1 MSSTHAREG
10 GRFLQ
15 VGQPQEAVKSFQKGL
30 AIDPEDVDCLLG
42 LVRTYLST
50 GAAGDA
56 EAAALRLLKAK
67 PDHAEGQ
74 AHLAM
79 LRAQAGNADA
89 LEALKALAAAPTS
102 GYFERFNLGGLLLD
116 RGDLN
121 GARAAYESALQ
132 VSPDSAHTHF
142 ELGRI
147 HLQQGTPS
155 AAVTHFQK
163 AAEGATQ
170 EAMPLL
176 MLMRA
181 HAAQGSLGL
190 GIQAGTQALE
200 KAQGG
205 LRRAVL
211 EDLFKL
217 YLSAGSPEGAK
228 RSALELRQV
237 EPNHVNYV
245 YMHGLAV
252 MSAGSFAEA
261 KALFEEAL
269 RLAPRS
275 WQTLHAL
282 AQMHGALGERAE
294 ARRRL
299 EEAVALV
306 PTELGPVND
315 LALLLMQDDEHARA
329 KPILE
334 QALAA
339 HPEDATTHLNMSVAH
354 FLTDRAACIHHAQR
368 AQALGEGV
376 VREQAE
382 RLLKKLAEG

>member
-10 GRFLQ
+10 GRLLQ
-15 VGQPQEAVKSFQKGL
+15 VGQSQEAVKSFQKGL
-30 AIDPEDVDCLLG
+30 AIDPDDVECLIG
-42 LVRTYLST
+42 LVRTYLSV
-50 GAAGDA
+50 GAAREA
-56 EAAALRLLKAK
+56 EAAALRLLSVK

-79 LRAQAGNADA
+79 LRAQAGNAEA
-89 LEALKALAAAPTS
+89 LEALKVLAAAPTS

-132 VSPDSAHTHF
+132 VAPDSAHVHF

-147 HLQQGTPS
+147 HLQQGVLG

-163 AAEGATQ
+163 AAERAPQ

-176 MLMRA
+176 MLARA
-181 HAAQGSLGL
+181 HSAEGALGL
-190 GIQAGTQALE
+190 AIQAGTQALE
-200 KAQGG
+200 KAQGS

-228 RSALELRQV
+228 RTSLELRQL
-237 EPNHVNYV
+237 EPAHVNYV

-252 MSAGSFAEA
+252 MSAGFFAEA

-269 RLAPRS
+269 RMAPGS
-275 WQTLHAL
+275 WQTLTAL
-282 AQMHGALGERAE
+282 AQMHGALGEREE

-315 LALLLMQDDEHARA
+315 LAMHLMQDDEHSRA
-329 KPILE
+329 KPLLE
-334 QALAA
+334 RALAA
-339 HPEDATTHLNMSVAH
+339 HPADATTNLNMAVAT
-354 FLTDRAACIHHAQR
+354 FMTDRAASLHHAER
-368 AQALGEGV
+368 ARTLGQGEI
-376 VREQAE
+376 RDQAE
-382 RLLKKLAEG
+382 RILKALGAA

>member
-10 GRFLQ
+10 GRLLQ
-15 VGQPQEAVKSFQKGL
+15 VGQSQEAVKSFQKGL
-30 AIDPEDVDCLLG
+30 AIDPDDVECLIG
-42 LVRTYLST
+42 LVRTYLSV
-50 GAAGDA
+50 GAAREA
-56 EAAALRLLKAK
+56 ETAALRLLSVK

-79 LRAQAGNADA
+79 LRAQAGNAEA
-89 LEALKALAAAPTS
+89 LEALKVLAAAPTS

-132 VSPDSAHTHF
+132 VAPDSAHVHF

-147 HLQQGTPS
+147 HLQQGILG

-163 AAEGATQ
+163 AAERAPQ

-176 MLMRA
+176 MLARA
-181 HAAQGSLGL
+181 HSAEGALGL
-190 GIQAGTQALE
+190 AIQAGTQALE
-200 KAQGG
+200 KAQGS

-228 RSALELRQV
+228 RTALELRQL
-237 EPNHVNYV
+237 EPAHVNYV

-269 RLAPRS
+269 RMAPGS
-275 WQTLHAL
+275 WQTLTAL
-282 AQMHGALGERAE
+282 AQMHGALGEREE

-315 LALLLMQDDEHARA
+315 LAMHLMQDDEHSRA
-329 KPILE
+329 KPLLE
-334 QALAA
+334 RALAA
-339 HPEDATTHLNMSVAH
+339 HPADATTNLNMAVAT
-354 FLTDRAACIHHAQR
+354 FMTDRAASLHHAER
-368 AQALGEGV
+368 ARTLGQGEI
-376 VREQAE
+376 RDQAE
-382 RLLKKLAEG
+382 RILKALGAA

>member
-10 GRFLQ
+10 GRLLQ

-30 AIDPEDVDCLLG
+30 AIDPDDVECLLG

-50 GAAGDA
+50 GAAADA
-56 EAAALRLLKAK
+56 ETAALRLLKVK

-79 LRAQAGNADA
+79 LRAQAGNAEA
-89 LEALKALAAAPTS
+89 LEALKVLAAAPTA

-116 RGDLN
+116 RGDLE
-121 GARAAYESALQ
+121 GAKAAYESALQ
-132 VSPDSAHTHF
+132 VAPGSAHVHF

-147 HLQQGTPS
+147 GMAQGQAG

-163 AAEGATQ
+163 ASENAPQ

-176 MLMRA
+176 MLSRA
-181 HAAQGSLGL
+181 HAAQGALGL

-217 YLSAGSPEGAK
+217 YLSGGSPEGAK
-228 RSALELRQV
+228 RTAQELRQFD
-237 EPNHVNYV
+237 PSHVNYV
-245 YMHGLAV
+245 YMHGLAM
-252 MSAGSFAEA
+252 MSAAQFPEA

-275 WQTLHAL
+275 WQTLQAL
-282 AQMHGALGERAE
+282 AQMHGALGERAQM
-294 ARRRL
+294 RRRM

-315 LALLLMQDDEHARA
+315 LALLLMQDDQHAAA
-329 KPILE
+329 KPLLE
-334 QALAA
+334 RALAA
-339 HPEDATTHLNMSVAH
+339 HPDDATTHLNMAVAT
-354 FLTDRAACIHHAQR
+354 FLTDRQACIHHAQKAL
-368 AQALGEGV
+368 AQGEGV

-382 RLLKKLAEG
+382 RLLKTLNAG

>member
-15 VGQPQEAVKSFQKGL
+15 VGQPQDAVKSFQKGL
-30 AIDPEDVDCLLG
+30 AIDPNDVDCLLG

-79 LRAQAGNADA
+79 LRAQAGNAEA
-89 LEALKALAAAPTS
+89 LEALKVLAAAPTS

-132 VSPDSAHTHF
+132 VAPDSAHTHF

-147 HLQQGTPS
+147 HLQQGTPA

-163 AAEGATQ
+163 AAEGAPQ

-181 HAAQGSLGL
+181 HSAQGALGL
-190 GIQAGTQALE
+190 GIQAGTQALD

-217 YLSAGSPEGAK
+217 YLSGGSPEGAK
-228 RSALELRQV
+228 RTVLELRQL
-237 EPNHVNYV
+237 EPTHINYV

-261 KALFEEAL
+261 KDLFEEAL

-275 WQTLHAL
+275 WQTLQAL

-294 ARRRL
+294 SRRRL

-329 KPILE
+329 KPLLE
-334 QALAA
+334 RALAA
-339 HPEDATTHLNMSVAH
+339 HPEDATTHLNVAVAT

-382 RLLKKLAEG
+382 RLLKKLNEG